1 MTSSPGAPTSGSNAP
16 VDEAVVPDLPRY
28 FVLALA
34 GFMGMAAISIDI
46 LLPAFPAIRKAF
58 DLPSDSTRV
67 SLLITSF
74 FFGMASGQL
83 FYGPAS
89 DKYGRKRPMM
99 IGLVIFVFAGIGT
112 VLSTSLA
119 MMIAWRFLWGFGAAG
134 PRSLTLAMVRDTSV
148 GDSMAKTMSVIMS
161 IFVVIPIVGPVLA
174 SGILKIGSWHLV
186 FWLPIGFAVWMLFV
200 LTRMPETL
208 PESKRRDVGPAAL
221 WDAVKVVFRNRI
233 TVGCGLAVVFYF
245 GIMSSYIG
253 GAEVIFDDV
262 YGQGARF
269 PLIFGVVAICF
280 GAASFLNARIVGRFG
295 LARVLRVGSLTGLAL
310 AAVMSALV
318 LGFDG
323 KPPLLLLILS
333 MSMTLP
339 VISGMTPNCNSAAMS
354 PVPHVAG
361 MATALLGT
369 AGTAGGAIFG
379 AISNRA
385 FDGSSTPFALYAFG
399 FAALAAASIHF
410 IARPTT

>member
-1 MTSSPGAPTSGSNAP
+1 MP
-16 VDEAVVPDLPRY
+16 VLPKY

-58 DLPSDSTRV
+58 DLPADSTRV

-74 FFGMASGQL
+74 FFGMATGQL

-89 DKYGRKRPMM
+89 DRYGRKRPMM
-99 IGLVIFVFAGIGT
+99 IGLGIFVFAGVGT
-112 VLSTSLA
+112 VMSTSLA

-161 IFVVIPIVGPVLA
+161 IFVVIPIVGPVIA
-174 SGILKIGSWHLV
+174 SGILKVGSWHLV
-186 FWLPIGFAVWMLFV
+186 FWMPIAFAFWMFFV
-200 LTRMPETL
+200 LTKMPETL
-208 PESKRRDVGPAAL
+208 PESKRRSVGPAAL
-221 WDAVKVVFRNRI
+221 WDAVKAIFRTPV
-233 TVGCGLAVVFYF
+233 TVGCGIAVVFYF

-262 YGQGARF
+262 YDQGARF
-269 PLIFGVVAICF
+269 PLIFGVVAVCF
-280 GAASFLNARIVGRFG
+280 GTASFLNGRIVGRFG
-295 LARVLRVGSLTGLAL
+295 LSRVLQVGSLLGVVSTGALLAL
-310 AAVMSALV
+310 VV
-318 LGFDG
+318 GFGG
-323 KPPLLLLILS
+323 KPPVLLLILG
-333 MSMTLP
+333 MAVMLP
-339 VISGMTPNCNSAAMS
+339 VISGMTPNCNSAAMA

-361 MATALLGT
+361 MATAVLGT
-369 AGTAGGAIFG
+369 AGTAGGAVFG

-385 FDGSSTPFALYAFG
+385 FNGSSTPFAVYAFIFAS
-399 FAALAAASIHF
+399 FAAAAIHG
-410 IARPTT
+410 IARPTQLLKIGR

>member
-1 MTSSPGAPTSGSNAP
+1 M
-16 VDEAVVPDLPRY
+16 LPRY

-46 LLPAFPAIRKAF
+46 LLPAFPAIRKSF
-58 DLPSDSTRV
+58 DLPADSTRV

-74 FFGMASGQL
+74 FFGMATGQL

-89 DKYGRKRPMM
+89 DRYGRKRPLMV
-99 IGLVIFVFAGIGT
+99 GLGIFVFAGVGT

-161 IFVVIPIVGPVLA
+161 IFVVIPIVGPVIA
-174 SGILKIGSWHLV
+174 SGILKVGSWRLV
-186 FWLPIGFAVWMLFV
+186 FWLPIVFGFWMLFV
-200 LTRMPETL
+200 LTKMPETL
-208 PESKRRDVGPAAL
+208 PESKRRSVGPAAL
-221 WDAVKVVFRNRI
+221 WQAIQVIFRTRV

-262 YGQGARF
+262 YGEGARF

-280 GAASFLNARIVGRFG
+280 GTASFLNARIVGRFG
-295 LARVLRVGSLTGLAL
+295 LSKVLRVGSLTGVATSGAL
-310 AAVMSALV
+310 TALV
-318 LGFDG
+318 LGFSG
-323 KPPLLLLILS
+323 KPPVILLILG
-333 MSMTLP
+333 MAVMLP
-339 VISGMTPNCNSAAMS
+339 VISGMAPNCNSAAMA

-361 MATALLGT
+361 MATAILGT
-369 AGTAGGAIFG
+369 AGTAGGAVFG

-385 FDGSSTPFALYAFG
+385 FNGSSTPFALYAFG
-399 FAALAAASIHF
+399 FATLAACAIHF
-410 IARPTT
+410 VARPARLLINGR